1 MRICTFKKLVLRVL
15 PATAMVLAL
24 GIAGVEE
31 GVVLCFGDD
40 GHVAIEA
47 SGPEGC
53 VEAGEAA
60 PHATFVIANSVS
72 SPHCGP
78 CIDVAL
84 AASSATESVAAA
96 KRIGPAP
103 AVIPTAALAPW
114 VSHLRSA
121 SSDRHSVRF
130 ISEKPHTVV
139 IRC

>member
-1 MRICTFKKLVLRVL
+1 
-15 PATAMVLAL
+15 MVLAL
-24 GIAGVEE
+24 GIAGIEE
-31 GVVLCFGDD
+31 GVVLCFGGD

-53 VEAGEAA
+53 IETGEAA
-60 PHATFVIANSVS
+60 PHATSVIANSVS

-84 AASSATESVAAA
+84 AALSATESVTAA
-96 KRIGPAP
+96 KRIGRAP
-103 AVIPTAALAPW
+103 AAIPTAALASW

-121 SSDRHSVRF
+121 FSDRHAARF